1 MAMLL
6 FFLLIFIFF
15 LIILYFLLTKIANPV
30 DKKIKDREFQKK
42 HIDDVKHEI
51 AVKQREIDAL
61 SRSSVLQE
69 DKQEAEKEL
78 NELKE
83 LHKKII
89 KDRGEN

>member
-6 FFLLIFIFF
+6 FWFLVFIVF
-15 LIILYFLLTKIANPV
+15 LIMLYFVLVKIANPV
-30 DKKIKDREFQKK
+30 DKKVRSREFKKK
-42 HIDDVKHEI
+42 HIDDIKHEI
-51 AVKQREIDAL
+51 AVKQMEVDAL
-61 SRSSVLQE
+61 SRSTVLQE